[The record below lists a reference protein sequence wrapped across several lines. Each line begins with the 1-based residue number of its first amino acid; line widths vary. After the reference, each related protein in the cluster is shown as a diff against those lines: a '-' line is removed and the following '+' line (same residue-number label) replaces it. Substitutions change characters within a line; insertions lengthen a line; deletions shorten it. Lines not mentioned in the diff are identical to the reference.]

1 MIRWDSGWSLD
12 CARTPACVCVVSSV
26 HERLMA
32 SGGLPIKRLPLSK
45 LPARRLHPRL
55 FITVMLSR
63 PLAALQLTQSHRAP
77 LSPSLPLSHPS
88 LQPSFLPPLSLTQP
102 VSFSRRQLQLAWQFR
117 SQGCRGNLSYP
128 YREVDRLQIVFAPPA
143 TSDSPP
149 SRSFNSAPSI
159 VSLVLFLRKTKSHQI
174 SRHPLKRRRRKEEDH
189 LIPYS
194 ARSGNW
200 LSHLT
205 QAPNGLLK
213 WHCTI
218 SQQWDFPECLF
229 GERGGD
235 PPPKNQVVA
244 KHRRWRG
251 IILGRVHPPWGAK
264 GKKKPLL
271 MKT

>member
-1 MIRWDSGWSLD
+1 MPVWHFPTRLHTSRLSTVSTVYLSAYAASSHTGMIRWDSGWSLD

-45 LPARRLHPRL
+45 LPAHRLHPRL

-77 LSPSLPLSHPS
+77 LSPSLPLFHPS
-88 LQPSFLPPLSLTQP
+88 FQPSFLPPLSLTQP
-102 VSFSRRQLQLAWQFR
+102 VSFSRCQLQLAWQFR

-143 TSDSPP
+143 TADSPP

-174 SRHPLKRRRRKEEDH
+174 SRHPRKRRRRRRII
-189 LIPYS
+189 LF
-194 ARSGNW
+194 
-200 LSHLT
+200 LT
-205 QAPNGLLK
+205 QPDQGTGWVT
-213 WHCTI
+213 WH
-218 SQQWDFPECLF
+218 
-229 GERGGD
+229 
-235 PPPKNQVVA
+235 
-244 KHRRWRG
+244 
-251 IILGRVHPPWGAK
+251 
-264 GKKKPLL
+264 KPQ
-271 MKT
+271 MAC